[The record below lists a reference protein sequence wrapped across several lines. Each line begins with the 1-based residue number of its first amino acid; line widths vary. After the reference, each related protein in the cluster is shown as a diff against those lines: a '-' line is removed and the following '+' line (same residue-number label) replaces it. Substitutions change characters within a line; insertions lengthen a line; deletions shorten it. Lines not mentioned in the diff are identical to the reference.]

1 MKSWPEQRE
10 RGPSEGY
17 FTTPAVTLVTSHSMA
32 TLKNPMK
39 SSKLPQFQNKKETV
53 NKSVK
58 ASEES

>member
-1 MKSWPEQRE
+1 MFINCAKTVQFFIEHKVLATWPEQRE

-39 SSKLPQFQNKKETV
+39 SSKLP
-53 NKSVK
+53 
-58 ASEES
+58 